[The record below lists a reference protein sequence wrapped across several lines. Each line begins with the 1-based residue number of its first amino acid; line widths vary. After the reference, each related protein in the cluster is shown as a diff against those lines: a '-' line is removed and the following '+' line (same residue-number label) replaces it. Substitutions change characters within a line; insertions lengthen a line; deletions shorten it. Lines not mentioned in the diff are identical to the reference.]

1 MAENTL
7 EKIIEKKINKINIL
21 KKNITI
27 DLLKKKITENNSFIN
42 FKEKIEKNIKSNKIS
57 IIAEIKK

>member
-27 DLLKKKITENNSFIN
+27 SSLNDKISENYSFIN
-42 FKEKIEKNIKSNKIS
+42 FKEKIENNLK
-57 IIAEIKK
+57 

>member
-21 KKNITI
+21 KKKYYNRFV
-27 DLLKKKITENNSFIN
+27 KKKNN
-42 FKEKIEKNIKSNKIS
+42 
-57 IIAEIKK
+57 

>member
-1 MAENTL
+1 MAKNTL

-27 DLLKKKITENNSFIN
+27 DSLKKKITENNSFGSIT
-42 FKEKIEKNIKSNKIS
+42 IS
-57 IIAEIKK
+57 EILLSFN

>member
-7 EKIIEKKINKINIL
+7 EKIIEKKINKINNL

-27 DLLKKKITENNSFIN
+27 ASLKKKISENNSFID
-42 FKEKIEKNIKSNKIS
+42 FKEKIFFC
-57 IIAEIKK
+57 

>member
-1 MAENTL
+1 MTKNTL

-27 DLLKKKITENNSFIN
+27 SSLND
-42 FKEKIEKNIKSNKIS
+42 KIS
-57 IIAEIKK
+57 ENYLIIYVL

>member
-7 EKIIEKKINKINIL
+7 EKIIEKKTSKINNL

-27 DLLKKKITENNSFIN
+27 ESLKKKNN
-42 FKEKIEKNIKSNKIS
+42 
-57 IIAEIKK
+57 

>member
-7 EKIIEKKINKINIL
+7 EKIIEKKINKINNL

-27 DLLKKKITENNSFIN
+27 ESLNKRITENNSSIQLPRIN
-42 FKEKIEKNIKSNKIS
+42 FRVLNSYID
-57 IIAEIKK
+57 